1 MMVDLSAFSDEK
13 FDPKKW
19 INAAVQQ
26 RHPQDPVEKHLVDLE
41 MKLQMVSEEIAASL
55 EEQSSAALLRVPR
68 ASRDVLRLRDDALSL
83 RSSVANILQFLKKVL
98 ELILACVVYDRCV
111 GTEINVIL
119 FLLVRIREELFSS
132 NADLNFFG
140 RCWFELVNN
149 AVTVGASEKLEAIEE
164 RKYFRCGFNVFG
176 RCRLELVN
184 NAVSVGANKELEA
197 EGSSAESIAT
207 LAKVDTVKR
216 RMEAAYE
223 TLQDAAGLTQLSSTV
238 EDVFASGDLPRAAET
253 LANMRHCLT
262 AVGEVAEFANI
273 RKQLE
278 VLEDRLDSMVQP
290 RLTDALN
297 NRKLNVAQEM
307 RGVLI
312 RIGRFKS
319 LESYYTKVHLKAIK
333 KLWED
338 FDLRQPYNKL
348 ANERN
353 EVERVSSSLASQSNS
368 PMMSFSRWLPSFY
381 DELLLYLEQE
391 WKWCLLAFPEDYRSL
406 VPKLLIEAMSSIGA
420 SFISRVNL
428 ATGDVV
434 QETKALAKGILDI
447 LSGDLPKG
455 AKIQTK
461 HLEALIELHNITGS
475 FGRNIQHLFSDSDL
489 HVLLDTLK
497 AVYLPY
503 ETFKQRY
510 GQMERLVLSSEI
522 AGLDLRGVS
531 TRIIGVQGVELSETV
546 RRMEESIPQVILL
559 LEASTERCISFT
571 GGSEAD
577 ELILALDDVTL
588 QYISTLQGNLK
599 ALRVVCGVDVAV
611 DSVGAKKET
620 GSDRK
625 EAARKVDF
633 MSNEEEWSFVQG
645 ALQILTV
652 ADCLTSRTSVFE
664 ASLRSTLTRL
674 STNLSLSIYGSSL
687 DQNQSHLDNTD
698 GSGESST
705 AGKASLDVAA
715 LRLLDVPDKA
725 RKLINLLEQLKDP
738 RFHALP
744 LASQRVAAF
753 AEAVNELVYDVLIL
767 KVREHFNELS
777 RLPIWS
783 SVEEQSAYR
792 LPSFSAYPQSYV
804 TNVGEYLLTLPQQ
817 LEPLA
822 EGISN
827 SDANAEEA
835 QFFATE
841 WMFKVAEGA
850 TALYIEQLRGIQK
863 ITDRG
868 AQQLSVDIEYLSNVL
883 SALSMPVPLVLST
896 FHTCFSTPTDQLKDL
911 LRSDS
916 GNELDLPTANLV
928 CKMRGVRLD

>member
-1 MMVDLSAFSDEK
+1 MMVDLSSFSEEK

-19 INAAVQQ
+19 INNAVQQ

-83 RSSVANILQFLKKVL
+83 RSSVASILISLKK
-98 ELILACVVYDRCV
+98 
-111 GTEINVIL
+111 
-119 FLLVRIREELFSS
+119 
-132 NADLNFFG
+132 
-140 RCWFELVNN
+140 
-149 AVTVGASEKLEAIEE
+149 
-164 RKYFRCGFNVFG
+164 
-176 RCRLELVN
+176 
-184 NAVSVGANKELEA
+184 A
-197 EGSSAESIAT
+197 EGSSAESITA
-207 LAKVDTVKR
+207 LAKIDTVKR

-253 LANMRHCLT
+253 LANMRHCLA

-297 NRKLNVAQEM
+297 NKKANVAQEM
-307 RGVLI
+307 RGILI

-319 LESYYTKVHLKAIK
+319 LENYYTKVHLRPIK

-338 FDLRQPYNKL
+338 FDLKQQSNKL
-348 ANERN
+348 ANEKN
-353 EVERVSSSLASQSNS
+353 EMEQ
-368 PMMSFSRWLPSFY
+368 FSRSVDSKSNVPTLSFAQWLPSFY

-391 WKWCLLAFPEDYRSL
+391 WKWCILAFPEDYKTL
-406 VPKLLIEAMSSIGA
+406 VPKLLTETMASICT
-420 SFISRVNL
+420 SFVTRVNL
-428 ATGDVV
+428 ATGNVV
-434 QETKALAKGILDI
+434 PESKALAKGVLDI

-455 AKIQTK
+455 VKIHTK
-461 HLEALIELHNITGS
+461 HLEALIELHNLTGS
-475 FGRNIQHLFSDSDL
+475 FARNIQHVFADSNQ

-510 GQMERLVLSSEI
+510 GQMERGVLSGGI

-546 RRMEESIPQVILL
+546 RRMEETIPLVILL
-559 LEASTERCISFT
+559 LEAAMERCINFT
-571 GGSEAD
+571 GGSELD
-577 ELILALDDVTL
+577 ELIPALDDVTI
-588 QYISTLQGNLK
+588 QYITILQENLK
-599 ALRVVCGVDVAV
+599 ALRTVCGVDVNV
-611 DSVGAKKET
+611 DNVVGKKET
-620 GSDRK
+620 GSDRH
-625 EAARKVDF
+625 AHKVDF
-633 MSNEEEWSFVQG
+633 GSNEEEWSFVQG

-652 ADCLTSRTSVFE
+652 SDCLTSRISVFE
-664 ASLRSTLTRL
+664 ASLKSTLTRL
-674 STNLSLSIYGSSL
+674 STNLSFSVIGSNL
-687 DQNQSHLDNTD
+687 DQSQSHLDDND
-698 GSGESST
+698 GTGGSST

-715 LRLLDVPDKA
+715 LRLIDVPEKA
-725 RKLINLLEQLKDP
+725 RKLFSLLEQSKDP

-767 KVREHFNELS
+767 KVRQHFNDLS
-777 RLPIWS
+777 NLPIWS
-783 SVEEQSAYR
+783 SVEEASAHR
-792 LPSFSAYPQSYV
+792 VPSFSAYPQSYV
-804 TNVGEYLLTLPQQ
+804 NNVGEYLLTLPQQ

-827 SDANAEEA
+827 SDTNAEDA

-841 WMFKVAEGA
+841 WMFKVGEGA
-850 TALYIEQLRGIQK
+850 AALYIEQLRGIQK

-883 SALSMPVPLVLST
+883 SALSMPTPPVLAT
-896 FHTCFSTPTDQLKDL
+896 FQTCFSAPRDQLKDIVK
-911 LRSDS
+911 SDS
-916 GNELDLPTANLV
+916 GNQLDLPTANLV

>member
-1 MMVDLSAFSDEK
+1 MMVDLSSFSEEK

-19 INAAVQQ
+19 INGAVQQ
-26 RHPQDPVEKHLVDLE
+26 NHPQDPVEKQLVDLE

-55 EEQSSAALLRVPR
+55 EEQSSAAILRVPR

-83 RSSVANILQFLKKVL
+83 RSSVANILLFLKK
-98 ELILACVVYDRCV
+98 
-111 GTEINVIL
+111 
-119 FLLVRIREELFSS
+119 
-132 NADLNFFG
+132 
-140 RCWFELVNN
+140 
-149 AVTVGASEKLEAIEE
+149 
-164 RKYFRCGFNVFG
+164 
-176 RCRLELVN
+176 
-184 NAVSVGANKELEA
+184 A
-197 EGSSAESIAT
+197 EGSSAESITT

-290 RLTDALN
+290 RLTDALT
-297 NRKLNVAQEM
+297 NRKVNVAQEM
-307 RGVLI
+307 RGILI

-319 LESYYTKVHLKAIK
+319 LESCYTKVHLKSIK

-338 FDLRQPYNKL
+338 FDLRQQSNKL
-348 ANERN
+348 SNEKN
-353 EVERVSSSLASQSNS
+353 EVQRGSSSFDSQSSS
-368 PMMSFSRWLPSFY
+368 PIMSFSRWLPNFY

-391 WKWCLLAFPEDYRSL
+391 WKWCMLGFPEDYKTL
-406 VPKLLIEAMSSIGA
+406 VPKLLIDTMSAIGA
-420 SFISRVNL
+420 SFVSLINL

-434 QETKALAKGILDI
+434 PETKGMAKGILDI

-455 AKIQTK
+455 VRIQTK

-475 FGRNIQHLFSDSDL
+475 FSRNIQHLFSDSDL

-497 AVYLPY
+497 AVYHPF

-510 GQMERLVLSSEI
+510 GQMERGVLFGGI
-522 AGLDLRGVS
+522 AGFDLRGVS

-546 RRMEESIPQVILL
+546 RRMEETIPQVILL
-559 LEASTERCISFT
+559 LEAATERCMSFT
-571 GGSEAD
+571 GGSEVD
-577 ELILALDDVTL
+577 ELILALDDATI

-599 ALRVVCGVDVAV
+599 SLRAVCGVDVTV
-611 DSVGAKKET
+611 DTVGAKKDT
-620 GSDRK
+620 GLDRK
-625 EAARKVDF
+625 ETASHARKVDF
-633 MSNEEEWSFVQG
+633 TSTEEEWSFVQG

-652 ADCLTSRTSVFE
+652 SDCLTSRISVFE
-664 ASLRSTLTRL
+664 ASLRSTLARL

-687 DQNQSHLDNTD
+687 DQNQSHLAVDD
-698 GSGESST
+698 GNGELST
-705 AGKASLDVAA
+705 AGKSSLDVAA
-715 LRLLDVPDKA
+715 LRLVDSPAKA
-725 RKLINLLEQLKDP
+725 RKLLNLLEQSKDH

-744 LASQRVAAF
+744 MASQRVAAF

-767 KVREHFNELS
+767 KVRQHFRDLS

-792 LPSFSAYPQSYV
+792 VPSFSAYPQSYV

-827 SDANAEEA
+827 GDANAEEA

-850 TALYIEQLRGIQK
+850 TALYVEQLRGIQK
-863 ITDRG
+863 VTDRG
-868 AQQLSVDIEYLSNVL
+868 AQQISVDIEYLSNVL
-883 SALSMPVPLVLST
+883 SALSMPIPPVLAT

-911 LRSDS
+911 VKSDS
-916 GNELDLPTANLV
+916 GNQLDLPTANLV
-928 CKMRGVRLD
+928 CKIRGVRLD